1 MYLDGDLMLD
11 VVSLWFNQLREMSFH
26 GVLNGWLA
34 SNLGL
39 FLLVPVAGSVAL
51 GLLHALRR

>member
-1 MYLDGDLMLD
+1 MLD

-26 GVLNGWLA
+26 GVLNGWLT
-34 SNLGL
+34 SNLGF
-39 FLLVPVAGSVAL
+39 FLLVPVAGSVAV

>member
-1 MYLDGDLMLD
+1 MLD
-11 VVSLWFNQLREMSFH
+11 VVSLWFNQLREISLH
-26 GVLNGWLA
+26 SVINGWLT

-39 FLLVPVAGSVAL
+39 FLLVPVAGSVAV